1 MREEQIRELILDR
14 LRQIAPEADLE
25 TLDPDRRYRDQFQF
39 DSVDFLNFALSLQ
52 EQLKIA
58 LPEED
63 YPALA
68 TLNGCMTY
76 LATKLQNAGCNP

>member
-1 MREEQIRELILDR
+1 MHEEQIRELILDR
-14 LRQIAPEADLE
+14 LRQIAPEADIENLN
-25 TLDPDRRYRDQFQF
+25 PDLRYRDQFGF

-58 LPEED
+58 IPEED
-63 YPALA
+63 FPALA

-76 LATKLQNAGCNP
+76 LTSKMQTFSKS